1 MDAISTIYAYRDVDE
16 VPILFEG
23 VMSMLPIER
32 NDLIAEVVKWMR
44 NDWQTVIDAL
54 EQQRI

>member
-1 MDAISTIYAYRDVDE
+1 MDAISTINAYRDVDE

-32 NDLIAEVVKWMR
+32 NDLIAEAVKWMR
-44 NDWQTVIDAL
+44 NDWQTVIDAN
-54 EQQRI
+54 EQQKI